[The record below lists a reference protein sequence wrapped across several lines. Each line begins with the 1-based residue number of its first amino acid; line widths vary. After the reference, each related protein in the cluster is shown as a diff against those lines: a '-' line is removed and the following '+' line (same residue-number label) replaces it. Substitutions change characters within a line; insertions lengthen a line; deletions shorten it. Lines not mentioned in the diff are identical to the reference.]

1 VSRRP
6 PFQARNVPQLDQLFP
21 YYRSGRSAAFRI
33 ALRRCHDWEQFVEIP
48 VGCRHSC
55 FLDADADVLQW
66 STASGLGCVG
76 ALAIRLAKGS
86 HAGSGRAG
94 EPCLSPL
101 RNRSQRKLDFAALH
115 GVDWIAHNALPV
127 VADAILICGG
137 AGLIAEKP
145 FAPYAIAGAST
156 LLLISGIYGAWDLT
170 LWMVT
175 NRDKT

>member
-1 VSRRP
+1 MFHNWTNFFLTTAAVGAQLLGLLFVVVTIGSSLSRSQSVAGIRAFLTP
-6 PFQARNVPQLDQLFP
+6 TLTCFSGVLLQALV
-21 YYRSGRSAAFRI
+21 
-33 ALRRCHDWEQFVEIP
+33 
-48 VGCRHSC
+48 
-55 FLDADADVLQW
+55 VL
-66 STASGLGCVG
+66 